1 MYEPM
6 VGKRLAGMLGEL
18 AGVPSAAEDDAMRI
32 DVIAALERLKGPVYA
47 AQLRVVADFAAS
59 QVAANKA
66 MGIEAHQARRGATTP
81 TGHSYRSTPPPAPGI
96 RKARVRSPRRERAG
110 PPP

>member
-6 VGKRLAGMLGEL
+6 VAKRLAEMLGEL

-32 DVIAALERLKGPVYA
+32 DVIAALERLKGAVYA

-59 QVAANKA
+59 HAAANKA
-66 MGIEAHQARRGATTP
+66 MGIEARQARRGIPEQIGLARKV
-81 TGHSYRSTPPPAPGI
+81 SPA
-96 RKARVRSPRRERAG
+96 
-110 PPP
+110 